1 MLEKYSEVF
10 QEGLGT
16 MKWYQAKIEVEP
28 GAKPHYAKP
37 RSVPYALIQ
46 KVEEELNRLVAEGIL
61 EPVEYSDRAAP
72 IVAVVKSYK
81 KLVRIV
87 EISIRP

>member
-1 MLEKYSEVF
+1 M
-10 QEGLGT
+10 
-16 MKWYQAKIEVEP
+16 
-28 GAKPHYAKP
+28 
-37 RSVPYALIQ
+37 
-46 KVEEELNRLVAEGIL
+46 EEFDRLVAEGIL